1 MHRQGTCLT
10 GCSFYCCCA
19 GTMTFLIISLQD
31 PVKVGVVLS
40 GGQVRAFEEIFLPMV
55 SYTKHY
61 EALYEA

>member
-1 MHRQGTCLT
+1 
-10 GCSFYCCCA
+10 
-19 GTMTFLIISLQD
+19 MTFLIISLQD

-40 GGQVRAFEEIFLPMV
+40 GGQVRAFEEMFLPMV